1 MHAFWVGLVMSNVFL
16 AYKTADAERVKVVRE
31 KLELLGIPLF
41 IDQKMLSG
49 DNYISTINEELNSAL
64 AVLVLWTEAAVR
76 MPGPGDPPNFVLS
89 EAQRGYARGILVA
102 ATFERMALDYLPV
115 PFNLFQAPDLSGWL
129 LANAPAKHPEWQ
141 KVLQALGKKLNRP
154 GLGDLAIA
162 IECDDY
168 DFLKKFL
175 REHLSDPSAKQVAA
189 RLEARERK
197 AFETRFSTAKRRIQ
211 QRVKDAEKR
220 LASYRDQFEA
230 HLVQLRTGEDFMFQ
244 LDPLE
249 ALDDDDIT
257 QKLEYERIRAD
268 QAEDLIAK
276 ANREIAELKDRCAGS
291 AAALDA
297 QNATIKNFNSELAK
311 RHGQISVPKV
321 TLASQGTGSERR
333 RQGETKRL
341 VLWAA
346 AAAVAAALVF
356 GPVGMLM
363 APSASGVAELNAQLA
378 ALSAQNQSLVAR
390 AKTLETRTDEVAT
403 KSASDTDA
411 KIAGLNAQ
419 NQALQSQVAQLKG
432 QLNDDAT
439 SATTFKSKISDLTT
453 QNQTL
458 QSQVAQLKGQLNDDA
473 TSATTFKSKISDLT
487 TQNQTLQKL
496 VSDLQASAA
505 AQITTGVIP
514 LNSLRDAPV
523 LKNFVARNNSDIDG
537 NDIPNS
543 SGRIGIQVE
552 NINEC
557 ALRCTA
563 TPSCLALSFDRW
575 KNYCYLK
582 DNVTRSILDVTSTIA
597 VKRPLQLPSALAV
610 QTKIEVIR
618 NRRLRGDLAGRSA
631 DASFD
636 ACKAKCDEDR
646 RCLGFNFAKQSTA
659 TTPCEMFNFLD
670 GYDPDNTM
678 DGGYKIQAAQ

>member
-419 NQALQSQVAQLKG
+419 NQTLQSQVAQLKG

-439 SATTFKSKISDLTT
+439 SATTLKSKISDLTT
-453 QNQTL
+453 QNQAL